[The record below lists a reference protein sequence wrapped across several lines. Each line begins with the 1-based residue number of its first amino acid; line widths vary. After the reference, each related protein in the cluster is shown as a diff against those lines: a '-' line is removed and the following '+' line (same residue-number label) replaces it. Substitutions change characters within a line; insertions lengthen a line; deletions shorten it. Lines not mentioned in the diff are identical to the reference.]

1 MTTKTE
7 FLRFKRLIKD
17 AEALP
22 ISIKGTRSGS
32 IERTAILRNRDA
44 VVLKTKELIK
54 RNKFLSKKCA
64 EDLAD
69 LNGLEY
75 HTKRGLLLE
84 ALYLAEKD
92 FLILDPTLG
101 SLTVRSIGK
110 NNAEWSL
117 IHHDIIKVSKQKFED
132 EHYADS
138 VESAFKEINF
148 MIKEFY
154 IEKTGKES
162 DGSDLM
168 FKVFCSKPPLIILN
182 NLETESDR
190 NIQEGY
196 GQIFAGSM
204 KGIRNP
210 SAHANLIMKRED
222 AMRLLMLASH
232 LVFMIDGKLK

>member
-84 ALYLAEKD
+84 ALYLAEKE

-138 VESAFKEINF
+138 VESAFKEINWSEPLRVDNELSN
-148 MIKEFY
+148 INSWREVH
-154 IEKTGKES
+154 EKDEAALRPS
-162 DGSDLM
+162 
-168 FKVFCSKPPLIILN
+168 
-182 NLETESDR
+182 
-190 NIQEGY
+190 IQD
-196 GQIFAGSM
+196 IS
-204 KGIRNP
+204 
-210 SAHANLIMKRED
+210 S
-222 AMRLLMLASH
+222 S
-232 LVFMIDGKLK
+232 